1 LAINLVHRQHDTA
14 IVPPWDTVRDRHRAD
29 AVASPPPSGAARRMV
44 RTVVCSALALVALA
58 AILVCARR
66 ATGAIAAPL
75 PAGGLWA
82 AAGCLAIVALAFRA
96 VMPTRPLPGSPA
108 YEYVLWALPSLALAL
123 AAAGLSMVGSANGG
137 LAGLWGLLLVEEG
150 WSWGRLQ
157 REELPTVPSPAA
169 VTTDTLPEIN
179 ILEFGLER
187 LEIGPDI
194 DGASSSPVHDA
205 WTDDSVSQQCAR
217 RRDDDVN
224 SEVVEGWLRVAFV
237 AGQRHATAH
246 ISLCPPLAGAPE
258 CQAEQAAGPPAG
270 VKVAQVL
277 SYGARLEVK
286 LDEPADAATSVI
298 VEFSLQGRPCD
309 NA

>member
-1 LAINLVHRQHDTA
+1 LAINLVHRPHDAA
-14 IVPPWDTVRDRHRAD
+14 IVPPWDSARDRQRTD
-29 AVASPPPSGAARRMV
+29 AVASLPPGGATRRML
-44 RTVVCSALALVALA
+44 RAVVCSALALVALA

-66 ATGAIAAPL
+66 ATGAIAVPL
-75 PAGGLWA
+75 PAAGLWA

-96 VMPTRPLPGSPA
+96 VVPTRPLPGSPA
-108 YEYVLWALPSLALAL
+108 NEYVLWALPSLALAL
-123 AAAGLSMVGSANGG
+123 AAAGLSLVGSANAG

-157 REELPTVPSPAA
+157 REALATVPPAA
-169 VTTDTLPEIN
+169 AMTTETLPDLS
-179 ILEFGLER
+179 ILEFDHER
-187 LEIGPDI
+187 LEIVPDV
-194 DGASSSPVHDA
+194 DSAPSLPVHDA
-205 WTDDSVSQQCAR
+205 WTDESVSQQIVR

-246 ISLCPPLAGAPE
+246 VAVCPPLEGAPE

-286 LDEPADAATSVI
+286 LDEPADASTSVI
-298 VEFSLQGRPCD
+298 VEFSLQGRPCKK
-309 NA
+309 A